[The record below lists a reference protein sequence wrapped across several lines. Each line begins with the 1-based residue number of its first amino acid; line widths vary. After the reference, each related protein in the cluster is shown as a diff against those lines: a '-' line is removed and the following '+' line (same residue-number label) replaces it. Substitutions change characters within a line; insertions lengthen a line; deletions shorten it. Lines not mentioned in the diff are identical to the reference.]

1 MREDIV
7 RTNQKSEIRMTKRN
21 ALMGAFCLL
30 AATFFCG
37 CDKNRGSS
45 ASANSGNVKL
55 TLDWKPEPEFGG
67 FYAANQDGAFSKHG
81 LNVAI
86 APAGEGADT
95 WQLVATGQTDFAT
108 STADQV
114 LIARKQ
120 GADVVA
126 IFAVYQTFPQG
137 IMVHQARGF
146 KSIKDVFGNSGVLL
160 AEDNSWLHFLQ
171 NKFPPVQVKIAN
183 YSGGISEFLAKKDYS
198 QQCFVTS
205 EPILAKHQGGDPQT
219 FLIADEG
226 FNPYTT
232 VVICSGD
239 FWRAHPEKVKSMAAA
254 CREGW
259 RDYLDHP
266 DPVNATMHGLNQDMD
281 LQTFGEAAVAQKPL
295 IETDETKANG
305 LGTMTPQRWKDLADQ
320 LVKLGVIDGSVN
332 PGQCF
337 VNPGE

>member
-1 MREDIV
+1 MRRKIGFL
-7 RTNQKSEIRMTKRN
+7 SLCLMTFVWGCEKKESTP
-21 ALMGAFCLL
+21 A
-30 AATFFCG
+30 AAT
-37 CDKNRGSS
+37 
-45 ASANSGNVKL
+45 NSTNVKL

-67 FYAANQDGAFSKHG
+67 FYAADQDGAFTKHG
-81 LNVAI
+81 LTATI

-120 GADVVA
+120 KADVIA

-137 IMVHQARGF
+137 IMVHQSRGF
-146 KSIKDVFGNSGVLL
+146 KSIKDVFDNPGVLL
-160 AEDNSWLHFLQ
+160 AEQNSWLAFLQ
-171 NKFPPVQVKIAN
+171 NKFAPVQVQVTT
-183 YSGGISEFLAKKDYS
+183 YSGGIAEFLAKKDYS

-232 VVICSGD
+232 VVICKGD
-239 FWRAHPEKVKSMAAA
+239 LWRSHPDEVKAMAAA

-266 DPVNATMHGLNQDMD
+266 DPINAVMHGLNADMD
-281 LQTFGEAAVAQKPL
+281 LQTFGEAAAAQKPL
-295 IETDETKANG
+295 IETDETKTTG
-305 LGTMTPQRWKDLADQ
+305 LGTMTQQRWKDLASQ
-320 LVKLGVIDGSVN
+320 LVKLGVIDESVD
-332 PGQCF
+332 PS
-337 VNPGE
+337 